1 MFPHQIN
8 YIKFVLSYKTS
19 TAGNNSTHETSLHTQ
34 GVKQLHTYYFN
45 IFPTLN
51 TIMLFKISVIRMQV
65 LEILVFFKINYLYL
79 FDSKQMKLLL
89 VVLQTKHIVMSD

>member
-65 LEILVFFKINYLYL
+65 LDILFLKINYLYL